1 MASRL
6 ALAIEYASILWHLR
20 KFKNSHLPFYIQM
33 AIHFIASMI
42 YLGITFRFSEDKQSR
57 VFITWYVVG
66 VMEVVLTC
74 GLSLGFSVLSLVK
87 THLMNRMS
95 LLTIVI
101 LGESIVALAEK
112 VVIVV
117 EGPDAWGKSIR
128 RLSLSSHSLAILT
141 KFLCETRCCYYRNPD
156 WWRGNDLYAVF
167 DLLRLDENSLS
178 PPSAPNRMDGASF
191 PVPSLT
197 GSLHA
202 GIHPIHSVV

>member
-20 KFKNSHLPFYIQM
+20 KFKRTHLPFYFQI

-66 VMEVVLTC
+66 SLEVVLTL
-74 GLSLGFSVLSLVK
+74 GLSLGFSILSLVK

-112 VVIVV
+112 VVIIV
-117 EGPDAWGKSIR
+117 EGPDAWGKTFEV
-128 RLSLSSHSLAILT
+128 LYTSLSGKTNKIP
-141 KFLCETRCCYYRNPD
+141 F
-156 WWRGNDLYAVF
+156 
-167 DLLRLDENSLS
+167 
-178 PPSAPNRMDGASF
+178 
-191 PVPSLT
+191 
-197 GSLHA
+197 
-202 GIHPIHSVV
+202 